1 MLNGDQIEA
10 LVPVVDSYIET
21 AKQIKELN
29 IVLQERKDIIK
40 EYLEEIPNETIEI
53 HDHTIKLET
62 FDVERLKSSKDTR
75 AVIRSYLPK
84 RLAEKFFSTST
95 TERVVVKE

>member
-10 LVPVVDSYIET
+10 LVPVVDSYLET
-21 AKQIKELN
+21 QQQIKELN
-29 IVLQERKDIIK
+29 IVLKERKDIIK
-40 EYLEEIPNETIEI
+40 EYLEGMPNEVVEI
-53 HDHTIKLET
+53 RDHKIKLET
-62 FDVERLKSSKDTR
+62 FDVERLKSSADTR